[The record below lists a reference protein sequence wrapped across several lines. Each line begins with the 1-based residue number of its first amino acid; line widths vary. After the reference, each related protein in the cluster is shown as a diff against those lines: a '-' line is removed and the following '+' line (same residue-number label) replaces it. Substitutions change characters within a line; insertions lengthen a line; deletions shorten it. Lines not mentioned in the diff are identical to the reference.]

1 MNLRMVSIPE
11 DRWTDLIKAETRLK
25 QLLHDH
31 PELEKGEKLTATA
44 KRYKAAFAKFVER
57 TDQVLSSPELV
68 GIFQYAYVH
77 GYKYTGP
84 SLHLD
89 IAAAKKQLGIK

>member
-1 MNLRMVSIPE
+1 MSNVSI
-11 DRWTDLIKAETRLK
+11 AEARFQELTEKEKKLEA
-25 QLLHDH
+25 LLTAY
-31 PELEKGEKLTATA
+31 PELQSGQKLTPTA
-44 KRYKAAFAKFVER
+44 KRYKEAFAKFVER
-57 TDQVLSSPELV
+57 TDQVLSSAELV

-89 IAAAKKQLGIK
+89 IAAAKKQLGIE